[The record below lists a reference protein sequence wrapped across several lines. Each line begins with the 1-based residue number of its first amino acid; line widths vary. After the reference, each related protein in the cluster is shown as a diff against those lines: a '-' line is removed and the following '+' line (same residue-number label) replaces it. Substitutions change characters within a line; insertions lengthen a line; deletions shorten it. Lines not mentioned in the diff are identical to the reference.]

1 MAMIV
6 DLHAHIL
13 PCADHGSDSAET
25 TAQQLQMMRAAGTE
39 AVVATP
45 HFYPNHDTVD
55 SFLARREASA
65 KALYS
70 LQIPDAPQV
79 FLGAEV
85 LVCHGLAEMKG
96 LERLA
101 VVGTNLLL
109 LEMPFRRWDSE
120 LFDTLE
126 DIQALGLHPVLA
138 HIDRYPR
145 DGVERLLCAGF
156 DAQLNSEGFKGLF
169 SPGRC
174 RRYLD
179 SGRVVALGSDLHGA
193 APGGYRDFQRACKKL
208 GARADA
214 VFERSAALLQNAT
227 PVTEIFGEKPL
238 TV

>member
-1 MAMIV
+1 MIV
-6 DLHAHIL
+6 DFHAHIL

-25 TAQQLQMMRAAGTE
+25 TAKQLQMIAAAGTE

-45 HFYPNHDTVD
+45 HFYPNQDTVD

-65 KALYS
+65 KALYD
-70 LQIPDAPQV
+70 LQIPNAPQL

-85 LVCHGLAEMKG
+85 LVCHGLSKMKG

-101 VVGTNLLL
+101 VVGTNVLL
-109 LEMPFRRWDSE
+109 LEMPFRQWDSE
-120 LFDTLE
+120 LLDTLE
-126 DIQALGLHPVLA
+126 DIEELGLHPVLA

-145 DGVERLLCAGF
+145 DGVEQLLRAGF
-156 DAQLNSEGFKGLF
+156 DAQLNAEGFKGLF

-193 APGGYRDFQRACKKL
+193 VPGSYRDFVRACKKL
-208 GARADA
+208 GARAET
-214 VFERSAALLQNAT
+214 VFERSAALLQKAA
-227 PVTEIFGEKPL
+227 PITELFGEKPL